1 MQNRQI
7 NTTEE
12 EIRMVIGLAAD
23 EIAEGKDEKLE
34 DAIMSIAAR
43 IAGRAIAHLTG
54 ERRFSNENIM
64 AYEFIS
70 TLTKKYS
77 GGKTDSPSSVEE
89 DKVDENS

>member
-12 EIRMVIGLAAD
+12 EIKMVIGLAAD

-64 AYEFIS
+64 VYEFVS
-70 TLTKKYS
+70 TLTKNYS
-77 GGKTDSPSSVEE
+77 GGGQ
-89 DKVDENS
+89 NR